1 MGKEYI
7 GRNVSTSIVYH
18 DYEKAQRHLNNDVG
32 KVEVEGSIDDVFIIY
47 LEVLLII
54 ILVIFLL

>member
-7 GRNVSTSIVYH
+7 GRNISTSIVYH

-32 KVEVEGSIDDVFIIY
+32 KVEVEGSIDDVFILKY
-47 LEVLLII
+47 
-54 ILVIFLL
+54 F